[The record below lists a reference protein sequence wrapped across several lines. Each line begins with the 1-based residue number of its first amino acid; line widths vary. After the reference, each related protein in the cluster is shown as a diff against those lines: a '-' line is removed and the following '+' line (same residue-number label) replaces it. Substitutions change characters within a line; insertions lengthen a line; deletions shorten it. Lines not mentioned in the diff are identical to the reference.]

1 MIYKG
6 WDSPNAGELLLIDHD
21 RKSVNSIFE
30 DTVENKLERDIENI
44 LKDEN
49 VLKKYKPEMFKIEKD
64 KDSKN

>member
-1 MIYKG
+1 M
-6 WDSPNAGELLLIDHD
+6 IDHD